1 MTIRSVCVVC
11 HHSNRK
17 LARFCERCGERLPQS
32 ARPSIEL
39 RQGTVVFCDLVGSG
53 ALSMHLDS
61 DALVDLYGRYWRFVS
76 ETTKRY
82 SGYVNRTEG
91 DGAFLLFG
99 YPAGGEDAAECAL
112 RTALELVRDI
122 AARIQVAGEPLALRV
137 GAASGTIV
145 MAGAIEAATNR
156 ELALLGP
163 VPDRAHRLQSLASA
177 SAILI
182 DAETRRLAGEFFAY
196 RELGPHTLKN
206 VDRPVQV
213 WEAVGETAV
222 VSRFEARHHDEAAQ
236 VMAPIGRDEELQ
248 QIRDCWQTV
257 QSGDGRIVWVSGEPG
272 IGKSSLARYFAA
284 KDLSS
289 RGKLLEMHCVA
300 RSERSPLFPV
310 GVLLRSQAGIHV
322 TDGDEER
329 LAKAH
334 AFLGAIVPEERLEA
348 AMGLAAGLLGLPPPA
363 EHAAM
368 EPDALRERTIAL
380 LCEVLVSFAQRGP
393 TVLCV
398 EDLHWADATTL
409 GLLARVAKAAGG
421 LPMLLLLTSR
431 FPPAATSHFD
441 AALLAHCTRIE
452 LQPLDD
458 AHAAMI
464 ARRAASQ
471 QPLSDEQIAA
481 VVARAEGLPLVIEE
495 LAYDALHQADLGA
508 MHSGEPH
515 DAKDRVPAILKTIVQ
530 SRMDRSPS
538 VVPIIHAAS
547 VIGREVSLQLMM
559 NAATDAPDVPSA
571 LAEVID
577 LGLLNQEFVAGV
589 PVLRFRHGLIQ
600 EAVYDSMM
608 ASRQKELH
616 SRVADLL
623 RSGLGTADECT
634 PDALAHH
641 LLSAERFAEGV
652 RCLYEAAVATA
663 SRAAYLE
670 SRAYAEQGL
679 QWVASVPQA
688 EERAQLKLLLLSIM
702 GAALSAVLGYGAPEV
717 EQTYREAHSICSEGG
732 DATALFPIARGLAAF
747 YFVRGQMTT
756 AGALA
761 AQCMDLAAKA
771 NIPDFEVEA
780 LSFRGYTDC
789 YLGETRKGRAA
800 LESAIRIGKT
810 LEHPFRYT
818 SPQHPV
824 TAALAFLGNTAWAQG
839 DADTAEAVVQEAL
852 TFAQGL
858 QRPFDLAYVHGW
870 AAGLRN
876 LQRRWDEAQMHAQQC
891 YAASEKFGLRIWL
904 ATATMQGCI
913 AAVSKA
919 PAPEALAM
927 LQGALQG
934 FLMAGAEVNSG
945 YFRWGIARGQRM
957 AGDPDSARAT
967 VAEALEHVE
976 RTDESFIR
984 GELLILAAELDS
996 DPARIDRLLLEA
1008 MQEGIDINAP
1018 TLALRAG
1025 LLLLRHRGLTSDD
1038 PQRDLAAQLA
1048 LDGQVLQTM
1057 SVNWIHEAWAG
1068 VRAAIPDIAMDDA
1081 TALIYQRSPSSMDS
1095 TIEH

>member
-1 MTIRSVCVVC
+1 MTTRSVCVVC
-11 HHSNRK
+11 HHSNRR
-17 LARFCERCGERLPQS
+17 LARFCERCGERLPLS
-32 ARPSIEL
+32 ARPAIEL

-53 ALSMHLDS
+53 VLSMQLDS
-61 DALVDLYGRYWRFVS
+61 DALVDLYARYWHFVS
-76 ETTKRY
+76 ETAKRY

-99 YPAGGEDAAECAL
+99 YPAGGEDAAECAV
-112 RTALELVRDI
+112 RTALDLAHGI
-122 AARIQVAGEPLALRV
+122 ASRVTVAGEPLALRV

-145 MAGAIEAATNR
+145 MAGAIQAAMNR

-163 VPDRAHRLQSLASA
+163 VPDRAHRLTSLAPVNA
-177 SAILI
+177 VLL
-182 DAETRRLAGEFFAY
+182 DGETRRLAGEFFAY
-196 RELGPHTLKN
+196 RDLGPHTLKN
-206 VDRPVQV
+206 VNRPVEV
-213 WEAVGETAV
+213 WEALSETKV
-222 VSRFEARHHDEAAQ
+222 VSRFDARHHDRAAEIIE
-236 VMAPIGRDEELQ
+236 PIGREGDLQ
-248 QIRDCWQTV
+248 KIRQCWQAVTA
-257 QSGDGRIVWVSGEPG
+257 GGARIVWISGEPG
-272 IGKSSLARYFAA
+272 IGKSLLAHYFAA

-289 RGKLLEMHCVA
+289 GATHLEMHCIA

-310 GVLLRSQAGIHV
+310 GALLRSQAGIQIA
-322 TDGDEER
+322 DAEDER
-329 LAKAH
+329 LAKARR
-334 AFLGAIVPEERLEA
+334 FFGAILPPERVDEA
-348 AMGLAAGLLGLPPPA
+348 ISLAAGLLGLPAPA
-363 EHAAM
+363 EHAAT

-380 LCEVLVSFAQRGP
+380 LCEVLASFARRGP
-393 TVLCV
+393 TVLLA

-409 GLLARVAKAAGG
+409 SLLARVAKACGE
-421 LPMLLLLTSR
+421 LPMLLALTSR
-431 FPPAATSHFD
+431 FLLDATNLFD
-441 AALLAHCTRIE
+441 AALLERCIDIA

-458 AHAAMI
+458 EQAATM
-464 ARRAASQ
+464 ARRVATR

-481 VVARAEGLPLVIEE
+481 VVARSEGLPLVIEE
-495 LAYDALHQADLGA
+495 LAYDTLHQPDIGALHAG
-508 MHSGEPH
+508 GPRG
-515 DAKDRVPAILKTIVQ
+515 AKDRVPSVLKAIVQ
-530 SRMDRSPS
+530 SRMDRAPS
-538 VVPIIHAAS
+538 VIPIVHAAS

-559 NAATDAPDVPSA
+559 NAASDVADVPSA
-571 LAEVID
+571 LSEVID
-577 LGLLNQEFVAGV
+577 IGLLSQETVAGV

-623 RSGLGTADECT
+623 KSGMATADECT

-652 RCLYEAAVATA
+652 RCLYEAACVTA

-670 SRAYAEQGL
+670 SRAYAQQGL
-679 QWVASVPQA
+679 QWLASVPVA
-688 EERAQLKLLLLSIM
+688 EERAQLRLQLLSIM

-717 EQTYREAHSICSEGG
+717 EQTYREAHNLCSEGG

-761 AQCMDLAAKA
+761 AQCVELAARA
-771 NIPDFEVEA
+771 GIPDFEVEA

-789 YLGETRKGRAA
+789 YQGRTRQGRIA
-800 LESAIRIGKT
+800 LENAIRIGKT
-810 LEHPFRYT
+810 LEQPFRYT

-852 TFAQGL
+852 TFAQAL

-876 LQRRWDEAQMHAQQC
+876 LQRRWDEAQAHAQQC
-891 YAASEKFGLRIWL
+891 YGASEKYGLRIWL

-919 PAPEALAM
+919 PAPDALAM
-927 LQGALQG
+927 MQGALHG
-934 FLMAGAEVNSG
+934 FLLAGAEVNSG

-957 AGDPDSARAT
+957 VGDLDGARAT
-967 VAEALEHVE
+967 VAQALLHVD

-996 DPARIDRLLLEA
+996 DPQRIERLLLEA
-1008 MQEGIDINAP
+1008 IQEGVDVHAP

-1025 LLLLRHRGLTSDD
+1025 LLLLRHRGLSSDD
-1038 PQRDLAAQLA
+1038 PLRDRAAQIA
-1048 LDGQVLQTM
+1048 LDGQALQM
-1057 SVNWIHEAWAG
+1057 PSGDWINEAWAG
-1068 VRAAIPDIAMDDA
+1068 VRAAISGLVQGDEPAMA
-1081 TALIYQRSPSSMDS
+1081 YQRSPSSMDS